1 MLFLDLFAWLVLIVL
16 AASAVAVF
24 CIAGALPGMVAR
36 SRNHP
41 WASAVR
47 AAGWITL
54 ICGFALWPIAL
65 IWAFVDIPAPRK
77 EEPVR

>member
-1 MLFLDLFAWLVLIVL
+1 MTGLDLFAWIVLIVL
-16 AASAVAVF
+16 AASAIAVF

-36 SRNHP
+36 SRSHP

-54 ICGFALWPIAL
+54 LYGFALWPIAL
-65 IWAFVDIPAPRK
+65 IWAFVDIPATRRT
-77 EEPVR
+77 ETVS